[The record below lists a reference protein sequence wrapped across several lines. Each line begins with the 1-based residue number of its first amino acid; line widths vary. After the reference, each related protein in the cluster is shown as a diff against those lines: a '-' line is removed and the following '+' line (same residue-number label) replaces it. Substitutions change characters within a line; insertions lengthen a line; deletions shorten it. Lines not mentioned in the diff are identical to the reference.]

1 MPNFTRPDPF
11 FLLYSASVTRSA
23 GIFVRLLC
31 LLLCFQFVYGEAR
44 PAAAV
49 LPVPPFI
56 VIGFV
61 GGFVRQDDLVHS
73 TVQLAERLRKDYPSG
88 VSIATFQNRQGSKA
102 REHILRLLDID
113 QDGTLSPVEK
123 QNARIIIYGH
133 SWGASQTVTLA
144 RQLEREG
151 IHVLLTIQ
159 VDSVSKAGEQDSLI
173 PANVSQ
179 AVNFYQTAGIIHGR
193 SEIRAVDPART
204 EILGNFRFDYSNHPV
219 RCDEYPW
226 LSRVLMK
233 SHIEIECDPKVWNQ
247 VESLIRAKLPAPIER
262 AWAAK

>member
-1 MPNFTRPDPF
+1 
-11 FLLYSASVTRSA
+11 VTRSA

-31 LLLCFQFVYGEAR
+31 LLLCFHLFVYGQAH
-44 PAAAV
+44 PAAAT
-49 LPVPPFI
+49 LPMPPFI

-88 VSIATFQNRQGSKA
+88 VSVATFQNRQGDKA
-102 REHILRLLDID
+102 REHVLRLLDID
-113 QDGTLSPVEK
+113 QDGTLSAGEK

-144 RQLEREG
+144 RQLEKEG

-173 PANVSQ
+173 PSNVSQ
-179 AVNFYQTAGIIHGR
+179 AANFYQTAGIIHGQ
-193 SEIRAVDPART
+193 SEIRAADPART

-247 VESLIRAKLPAPIER
+247 VESLIRAKLPAPTDR
-262 AWAAK
+262 ALAAN

>member
-1 MPNFTRPDPF
+1 
-11 FLLYSASVTRSA
+11 V
-23 GIFVRLLC
+23 
-31 LLLCFQFVYGEAR
+31 
-44 PAAAV
+44 
-49 LPVPPFI
+49 
-56 VIGFV
+56 
-61 GGFVRQDDLVHS
+61 
-73 TVQLAERLRKDYPSG
+73 
-88 VSIATFQNRQGSKA
+88 ATFQNRQGDKA
-102 REHILRLLDID
+102 REHVLRLLDTD
-113 QDGTLSPVEK
+113 QDGTLSAGEK

-144 RQLEREG
+144 RQLEKQG

-173 PANVSQ
+173 PSNVSQ
-179 AVNFYQTAGIIHGR
+179 AVNFYQTAGIIHGQ
-193 SEIRAVDPART
+193 SEIRAADPVRT

-247 VESLIRAKLPAPIER
+247 VESLIRAKLPAPIEK
-262 AWAAK
+262 AIAAN